1 MGTGRGVQWVLYLS
15 LFQVMLGFGVVVP
28 ILPYFAQELGASS
41 FQMGLTIT
49 VWAGAQFLFSPFWG
63 SLSDRVGRRPI
74 LLIGLTGYS
83 ITFGL
88 MAAAPNIWVVMLAR
102 FLGGIL
108 SAATIPTAQAYA
120 ADVSE
125 GEDRTARIA
134 GMGAAMNLG
143 FMSGPSLG
151 GLLAALGLGYR
162 GSFLAAAAMGLLN
175 LLLALL
181 ILPEP
186 PHRRFSSTKK
196 GFSGLQAVGVAL
208 TSAEALLFVLAFAAS
223 FSGSQMFSMLGYF
236 LEERLQVGLGVLSVA
251 LTVQAVSSFLF
262 QAILVGPLSRWF
274 QPEKIVS
281 AALVVTSLGFGLLAT
296 ATSIPHV
303 LGAVVVIAA
312 GLAFVRPLITA
323 ILSSRTRLDQGMA
336 MGIQVAFDA
345 LGRTLGPAWAGAV
358 FLWRSWAPFASAGAA
373 CLLFFAITWWAWH
386 RPRPVLQHSAIPNE
400 KPPAG

>member
-1 MGTGRGVQWVLYLS
+1 
-15 LFQVMLGFGVVVP
+15 MLGFGVVVP
-28 ILPYFAQELGASS
+28 ILPYFAQELGASA

-49 VWAGAQFLFSPFWG
+49 VWAGAQFLFSPLWG
-63 SLSDRVGRRPI
+63 SLSDRIGRRPV
-74 LLIGLTGYS
+74 LLIGLAGYS

-108 SAATIPTAQAYA
+108 SAATIPTAQAYT
-120 ADVSE
+120 ADISE
-125 GEDRTARIA
+125 GEDRASRIA

-143 FMSGPSLG
+143 FMSGPALG
-151 GLLAALGLGYR
+151 GLLATLGLGYR
-162 GSFLAAAAMGLLN
+162 GSFLAAAAMGLVN

-186 PHRRFSSTKK
+186 PHRRVSSAQK
-196 GFSGLQAVGVAL
+196 GLSGLQAVGVAL
-208 TSAEALLFVLAFAAS
+208 SSAEALLFVLAFAAS
-223 FSGSQMFSMLGYF
+223 FGGSQLFSMLGYF
-236 LEERLQVGLGVLSVA
+236 LQEQLQAGPGLLSVA

-262 QAILVGPLSRWF
+262 QVALVGPVSRSF
-274 QPEKIVS
+274 QAEKVVS
-281 AALVVTSLGFGLLAT
+281 AALVVSSLGFALLAS
-296 ATSIPHV
+296 AHSIPRV
-303 LGAVVVIAA
+303 MAAVVLVAA

-323 ILSSRTRLDQGMA
+323 ILSDRTRLDQGMA

-373 CLLFFAITWWAWH
+373 CLLFFGITWWVWH
-386 RPRPVLQHSAIPNE
+386 RPQPVPRHRTVPNE